1 MVIAIVLGACIGAV
15 GFLPLIWG
23 MNLARKA
30 TPTSNIGHAGG
41 LLLGLLISFVVIM
54 AAAIACIALFRDYTF
69 PFVLAEAIAL
79 CVAAGVYGF
88 MRLVRK

>member
-1 MVIAIVLGACIGAV
+1 MVIAIVLGACIGAA
-15 GFLPLIWG
+15 GFIPLIWG

-30 TPTSNIGHAGG
+30 TPTSNVGHAGG
-41 LLLGLLISFVVIM
+41 LLLGLLVSFVVIM
-54 AAAIACIALFRDYTF
+54 AAAVACIALFREYTF

-79 CVAAGVYGF
+79 SVVAAVYGL